1 MNNFHGTIPGNFAKG
16 CSVRNFN
23 LNNNQLEG
31 SLPHSL
37 VNCIDLKILN
47 VANNNLND
55 TFPHWLGDLDINIL
69 LHLLS
74 LICGSLISLTMTSM
88 ATYHRNFLK
97 ILHAIRDANETK
109 VEYLRDVYDRNMYYQ
124 ESVFI
129 TTKGLEI
136 QFMNILTTLTVIDFS
151 NNRFNGQIPE
161 VLGEL
166 HSLRVLNL
174 SHNSLIGR
182 IPSLLGNLSV
192 LESLDLSSNKF
203 EGRIPAELVNLI
215 FLAVLNR
222 SWNNLSGLIPQ
233 GNQFGTFTN
242 DSYIGN
248 LGLCGLPLSKSC
260 SNQQNLQPQVT
271 KFDEG
276 DDTRELNWKF
286 SILLGY
292 GCGLVLG
299 LSMGYIVF
307 TTGKPWW
314 FIRIIEKGQ
323 EKYVRRK
330 IQIRRGG
337 RKQHS

>member
-1 MNNFHGTIPGNFAKG
+1 
-16 CSVRNFN
+16 
-23 LNNNQLEG
+23 
-31 SLPHSL
+31 
-37 VNCIDLKILN
+37 
-47 VANNNLND
+47 
-55 TFPHWLGDLDINIL
+55 
-69 LHLLS
+69 
-74 LICGSLISLTMTSM
+74 MTSM